1 MLGRLERVALREVW
15 RYEDVD
21 FTPWLAE
28 AENLEILSETLG
40 INLELEAQERSVG
53 PFRAD
58 ILCRD
63 RDDDSWVLIEN
74 QLEPTDHKHLGQLLT
89 YASGLQAVSIIW
101 IAERFT
107 EEHRSALD
115 WLNEITDI
123 SFRFFGLE
131 VELWRIGD
139 SLAAPKFN
147 IVSKP
152 NDWSKEVAAARRGQ
166 ETSSDSDY
174 HSFWEALLSTAK
186 ARSLPLP
193 LPARSR
199 GRHDIV
205 VRFPGKD
212 KFAALRLGIS
222 KRDKSIGC
230 WIVLR
235 TLHANLLFDHFLAH
249 RAEIDGQLSNK
260 PEWIREYGGLGT
272 AQIAYRQQDQD
283 ITDQARWSAQHDW
296 LLTRAEALYR
306 VFEPRIT
313 AIEDSLFEVPDS
325 E

>member
-1 MLGRLERVALREVW
+1 MLGRLKRVALREVW

-28 AENLEILSETLG
+28 ADNLEILSETLG

-74 QLEPTDHKHLGQLLT
+74 QLEPTDHKHLGQLMT

-152 NDWSKEVAAARRGQ
+152 NDWSKEVAAAKRGQ
-166 ETSSDSDY
+166 EISSDSDY
-174 HSFWEALLSTAK
+174 RDFWSAFLEA
-186 ARSLPLP
+186 ARPRDILLP

-199 GRHDIV
+199 GNYDLLI
-205 VRFPGKD
+205 RFPKRN
-212 KFAALRLGIS
+212 KFAGLRLGIS
-222 KRDKSIGC
+222 KRDRMIGC
-230 WIVLR
+230 WVFLR
-235 TLHANLLFDHFLAH
+235 SAYSESLFDHLKTN
-249 RAEIDGQLSNK
+249 RSEIEERLPGSPD
-260 PEWIREYGGLGT
+260 WIREYAGLGT
-272 AQIAYRQQDQD
+272 AQIAYRLQEQD
-283 ITDQARWSAQHDW
+283 ITDRERWSTQHDW
-296 LLTRAEALYR
+296 LLTHADALYR
-306 VFEPRIT
+306 AFEPRIT
-313 AIEDSLFEVPDS
+313 AIDESLFEDPDS